1 MKILLRLL
9 PYFKGHGWTLGV
21 GFAWLLVQN
30 VGYTLMPASMKGILD
45 EIQGENR
52 FGVITT
58 EAFWVLGLMAVA
70 GYGMFGMRKKIIGL
84 SRDMEYDLRK
94 DLFQKMGALDFAF
107 YARNKTGD
115 LISRCTN
122 DLEHVRTLLGPGIMY
137 IPNSICRLVMFTP
150 VLISLDGVMTAMVMA
165 QMGLL
170 VTLIVVLM
178 PRLKP
183 LHSKLQAQVGAINDR
198 VWETIT
204 GMNTIQLYTREKVEK
219 ARFEELNEE
228 YIRRHLHVEK
238 YKAFLWPFFLS
249 IFTLSEVILLGWGG
263 RQVILEEL
271 TLGEFLQFKV
281 MVAVLAFPVLSLG
294 WVMAIMQQG
303 ISAMER
309 ISLIMDEPL
318 VMAPEGKEWR
328 KIPNREDGLSF
339 QMKGLEY
346 AYPGNDH
353 LVIDGVSLET
363 RPGEVVGI
371 TGPVGSGKTTLL
383 ELLQG
388 ILRPKPGQLLINGVD
403 ILEIKP
409 LDLFDAMSV
418 VPQDAFLFSRPL
430 EDNIGLSELPGEGEL
445 NDDQKL
451 KVEGSSKEAQ
461 LHTDVQNFPKGYA
474 EWVGERGVTLSGG
487 QKQRA
492 TLARALFKGRPLL
505 MIDDGLSAVDAE
517 TEEKI
522 LDALRERSRNQ
533 AVMIVSHRIS
543 ATRHADRI
551 LVLEKGEI
559 TEEGTHDELMAGGG
573 LYRHLT
579 DLQQMDAELSEE
591 SL

>member
-1 MKILLRLL
+1 
-9 PYFKGHGWTLGV
+9 
-21 GFAWLLVQN
+21 
-30 VGYTLMPASMKGILD
+30 
-45 EIQGENR
+45 
-52 FGVITT
+52 
-58 EAFWVLGLMAVA
+58 
-70 GYGMFGMRKKIIGL
+70 
-84 SRDMEYDLRK
+84 
-94 DLFQKMGALDFAF
+94 
-107 YARNKTGD
+107 
-115 LISRCTN
+115 
-122 DLEHVRTLLGPGIMY
+122 MY

-461 LHTDVQNFPKGYA
+461 LHNDVQNFPKGYA

-543 ATRHADRI
+543 AIRHADRI